1 MSLGAYSIPRKDFID
16 ELKVLT
22 KEATLAGNW
31 GTNDFEELY
40 LNIQQPEKLRFR
52 AYNMDED
59 VALSND

>member
-1 MSLGAYSIPRKDFID
+1 MSLGAYAIPRKDFID

-31 GTNDFEELY
+31 GSDDCEELF

-52 AYNMDED
+52 TYNMDEN